1 MRRRLRF
8 VLLSGVGLGALL
20 LAAAG
25 FLVYWFQFG
34 PGFEREVDRLAAL
47 LEVRPGMTLAEIGA
61 GRGRMAVLVAR
72 RIGSSGRLHAT
83 EIEGGKLDAIRSGA
97 STAGLT
103 NVTVFRAGA
112 DFSGL
117 PEACCD
123 AVYMRRVY
131 HHFTDA
137 EAMNKSIY
145 SSLRPSGRLV
155 IIDFLSPRWPFFL
168 RHGIPADEVAR
179 QLRSTGFT
187 LERRLEGWSP
197 IDYCLVFRKPV
208 AATSR

>member
-8 VLLSGVGLGALL
+8 VLLSGAGLTALL

-25 FLVYWFQFG
+25 CFVYWFQFG
-34 PGFEREVDRLAAL
+34 PGFEQEVDRLAAL

-61 GRGRMAVLVAR
+61 GKGRMAVLVAR
-72 RIGSSGRLHAT
+72 RIGSSGRLYAT
-83 EIEGGKLDAIRSGA
+83 EIEDGKLEAIRSA
-97 STAGLT
+97 AAGLT
-103 NVTVFRAGA
+103 NVTVIHAGA
-112 DFSGL
+112 DSSGL

-137 EAMNKSIY
+137 EAMNKSTY

-155 IIDFLSPRWPFFL
+155 IIDFLSPRWLFFL

-179 QLRSTGFT
+179 QLRSAGFT
-187 LERRLEGWSP
+187 LERRLDGWSP
-197 IDYCLVFRKPV
+197 IDYCLVFRRPLG
-208 AATSR
+208 ATSQ